1 MNLGQPKMKSTV
13 ISSGGIQLRSEQV
26 KKMTTAHMLSDAH
39 QYHDRAALEKM
50 QQELIRE
57 KFILGAFM
65 TKFLDKFE
73 RKMNPD
79 KTDTPVWDLYHTK
92 MREYNRID
100 GLIKCAQYYLERM

>member
-1 MNLGQPKMKSTV
+1 MIIGQPKHKSSV
-13 ISSGGIQLRSEQV
+13 ISSGTIQSLTTKV
-26 KKMTTAHMLSDAH
+26 NDMTTAHMLSDAH
-39 QYHDRAALEKM
+39 HYHDRSALEKM

-57 KFILGAFM
+57 KVILGAFM

-79 KTDTPVWDLYHTK
+79 KVDTPVWDLYHAK

-100 GLIKCAQYYLERM
+100 GLIKCAQYYLEHM